1 MREFNNFL
9 KSSYAESVRKISPII
24 LGYIVFIM
32 PFTTSYVTKTS
43 NFYLSAINFI
53 LSLFICMSYIIY
65 AIKKYRIYI
74 SKLDKW
80 VANILD

>member
-1 MREFNNFL
+1 MRKLSNFL

-43 NFYLSAINFI
+43 NVYLSSINLI
-53 LSLFICMSYIIY
+53 LSLFICLSYIIY
-65 AIKKYRIYI
+65 VIKKYRIYI
-74 SKLDKW
+74 SKLDK
-80 VANILD
+80 